1 MRGSPAPLLATWMLP
16 TFGWPAIAVYIIAC
30 VVITLAAAALLPDRS
45 KAGLPVAPVPVPAG
59 RATPG

>member
-1 MRGSPAPLLATWMLP
+1 VDAADLRLA
-16 TFGWPAIAVYIIAC
+16 GDRRYIIAC

-45 KAGLPVAPVPVPAG
+45 KTGLPVAPVPVPAG